1 MYLFD
6 LHCDTLSRCIQ
17 KSEPLAFA
25 TGHISLERGSRYAR
39 WGQVFAV
46 FVPDNLQGQAAADY
60 ADGAMEFYRCQK
72 RIIKQVCGPILA
84 VENGNSL
91 AGDLHRL
98 DVFAERGVRIFTLT
112 WNGAN
117 ELGHGAHCDPAL
129 GLTDFGKAA
138 VKRMFKLGIIPD
150 VSHLNEAGFWD
161 VAALSDTHKKP
172 FWATHSNCSSIHRHP
187 RNLSDGQLRA
197 IFACGGLAGINL
209 FTDFLGGAGTA
220 RDVGLHLEHMLELGG
235 EDHVALGSDFDG
247 CGIHPSLAGI
257 ELLEVLDSEL
267 ERFGFTDTQ
276 RKKFFWSNAA
286 KTLANPPRI

>member
-6 LHCDTLSRCIQ
+6 LHCDTLSRCIKQ
-17 KSEPLAFA
+17 SEPLAFA
-25 TGHISLERGSRYAR
+25 GGHISLERGSRYAR

-46 FVPDNLQGQAAADY
+46 FVPDNLQGQAAADH

-72 RIIKQVCGPILA
+72 RIIKQVCRPVLA

-91 AGDLHRL
+91 AGDLRRL
-98 DVFAERGVRIFTLT
+98 DLFAERGVRIFALT

-138 VKRMFKLGIIPD
+138 VKRMFRLGIVPD
-150 VSHLNEAGFWD
+150 VSHLNEAGFRD
-161 VAALSDTHKKP
+161 VAELAKAQKKP
-172 FWATHSNCSSIHRHP
+172 FWATHSNCAAVHPHP
-187 RNLSDGQLRA
+187 RNLEDEQLKA
-197 IFACGGLAGINL
+197 IFESGGLVGINL

-220 RDVGLHLEHMLELGG
+220 RDVGLHLEHMLGLGG
-235 EDHVALGSDFDG
+235 EDCVALGSDFDG
-247 CGIHPSLAGI
+247 CDIHPSLAGI

-267 ERFGFTDTQ
+267 ERFGFTESQ
-276 RKKFFWSNAA
+276 REKFFWSNAA
-286 KTLANPPRI
+286 KKLLA